1 MEEIVNNQIDEL
13 YHNNYIR
20 DRNNSKECHKKYVME
35 DKIYFDSI
43 KLLGLKKF
51 LNEFS
56 PDDKEIKD
64 VHMWNNYLIYAYL
77 FGMEKIIQKKFKTSR
92 IDNISYKL
100 AFSSDLLYVTDKLF
114 FALMDIVVILSRPIG
129 IISYRSFDNQ

>member
-1 MEEIVNNQIDEL
+1 
-13 YHNNYIR
+13 
-20 DRNNSKECHKKYVME
+20 ME